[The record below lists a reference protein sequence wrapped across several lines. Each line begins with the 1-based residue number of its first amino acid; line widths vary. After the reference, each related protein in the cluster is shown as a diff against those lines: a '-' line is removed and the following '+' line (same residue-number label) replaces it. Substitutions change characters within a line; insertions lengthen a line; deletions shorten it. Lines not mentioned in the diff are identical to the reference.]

1 MKLPLLILIFGFL
14 SILPVK
20 AIEEITLLSG
30 QKYLGFVVDESK
42 ENLSIIDQ
50 FNSEIKINKQSIT
63 IRQRMFAEVVTRF
76 GAKYTATL
84 RTIEEDNII
93 FFDDK
98 GSEIRIPKSDLDYI
112 IVNNTKLT
120 PDNWRVLSGA
130 NLSTL
135 NGHKTRYSAFGFT
148 VGLPGIFN
156 ANYIMNYSNG
166 LGFKLSGGYWGGEYF
181 GFQANLLYNLEKTH
195 SFDANLFVGAGYSR
209 VGKTSE
215 YDSFYNRI
223 DYVRQDYEY
232 IGGGFDINLHGFYL
246 ELGISAGEGHFETP
260 QIIGAFGFI
269 YRFND

>member
-1 MKLPLLILIFGFL
+1 MKLPLLILIFGLL
-14 SILPVK
+14 SILPMK

-50 FNSEIKINKQSIT
+50 FNSEIKINKQSIS
-63 IRQRMFAEVVTRF
+63 IRQKMFAEVVTRF

-120 PDNWRVLSGA
+120 PDNWRVLS
-130 NLSTL
+130 NVNPSTL
-135 NGHKTRYSAFGFT
+135 NGYKTQYNSFGVT
-148 VGLPGIFN
+148 MGLPGGRNI
-156 ANYIMNYSNG
+156 NYIKNFSNG
-166 LGFKLSGGYWGGEYF
+166 WGLKLVGGVCSEMAGL
-181 GFQANLLYNLEKTH
+181 QTNLLYNLDKTPAL
-195 SFDANLFVGAGYSR
+195 DANLFIGTGYLALFDR
-209 VGKTSE
+209 ARDIG
-215 YDSFYNRI
+215 
-223 DYVRQDYEY
+223 Y
-232 IGGGFDINLHGFYL
+232 IGGGFDLNYHGFYL
-246 ELGISAGEGHFETP
+246 ELGISSMWDKYSSAP
-260 QIIGAFGFI
+260 QIIGALGYI